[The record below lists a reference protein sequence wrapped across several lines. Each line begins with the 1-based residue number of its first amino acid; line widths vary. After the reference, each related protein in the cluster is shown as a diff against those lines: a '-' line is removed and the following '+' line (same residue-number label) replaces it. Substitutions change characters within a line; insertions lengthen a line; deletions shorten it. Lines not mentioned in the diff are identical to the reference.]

1 MFTTLKNGDG
11 KLMVPIK
18 KTNQNLIINIVLNFK
33 NMLTY
38 FTDYTDVNNFLQR
51 ISFFKMI
58 KKYINFTNKV
68 FNDNISFSNEQVGK
82 WFLRRHV
89 IGSIFSLKLIIR
101 LNTVLSSI
109 TKSKKYCNDI
119 LNLF

>member
-1 MFTTLKNGDG
+1 
-11 KLMVPIK
+11 
-18 KTNQNLIINIVLNFK
+18 
-33 NMLTY
+33 MLTY

>member
-68 FNDNISFSNEQVGK
+68 FNDNISFSNKQVGK